1 MSIRWRRVQTVGA
14 LCAGVVAVAAGCES
28 LTGVG
33 GGDGPI
39 EYHAGDLE
47 VVSLESEW
55 TPYPITYLRA
65 SVIGVNTSSRPL
77 SVSAPSCIL
86 DLEAFRGSDPAP
98 DAAPAWRLRS
108 RTTWPATVWT
118 VCLEEV
124 SLNGREL
131 EPGDTLRLETGDI
144 PLAEILADSL
154 PVGEYRF
161 RLRPGGTVT
170 EGSAIRH
177 ESRVVDLGTIELP
190 ASRYPLQLG
199 YYPRD
204 GFLYRVEVEP
214 PAEAD
219 GDAVARLTV
228 TQRAGQTLTRALSL
242 GCPVRLLGFD
252 TAADRETIPVPEPV
266 WVWPGRV
273 PGCGEETMPV
283 RLESEDRATFELRV
297 PRRSYAYDG
306 RSIEDYAL
314 MAVVVADGRPIRFAV
329 DPG

>member
-86 DLEAFRGSDPAP
+86 DLEAFRGSGTELDGP
-98 DAAPAWRLRS
+98 PAWRLLARK
-108 RTTWPATVWT
+108 TWPGTSRIG
-118 VCLEEV
+118 CLQSADGV
-124 SLNGREL
+124 LQ
-131 EPGDTLRLETGDI
+131 PGDTLRLETGEI
-144 PLAEILADSL
+144 SLAEILADSL

-177 ESRVVDLGTIELP
+177 ESRVVELGTIELP
-190 ASRYPLQLG
+190 TSRYPLQLG

-204 GFLYRVEVEP
+204 GFIYRVEVEP

-219 GDAVARLTV
+219 GDPVVRLTV
-228 TQRAGQTLTRALSL
+228 TQRAGQALTRALSL
-242 GCPVRLLGFD
+242 RCPVRLFGFE
-252 TAADRETIPVPEPV
+252 TAADRETIPVPSPV

-273 PGCGEETMPV
+273 PGCGEETAPL
-283 RLESEDRATFELRV
+283 RLEPDGTASFEYRLPRTFF
-297 PRRSYAYDG
+297 SYGG

-314 MAVVVADGRPIRFAV
+314 MAVIEVDGRPIRFAV